1 VLVDA
6 DGTPRASRCAEI
18 IVSSRH
24 DFYDFEAKYLDDS
37 ATLVVPVDL
46 DREVERRIQE
56 LSVRAFEVL
65 GCAGLARVD
74 FFLRPDGS
82 VVLNE
87 VNTMPGFTSISLFP
101 RMWAAA
107 GVEYAALVDGLVADA
122 LRRGT
127 GLH

>member
-1 VLVDA
+1 M
-6 DGTPRASRCAEI
+6 
-18 IVSSRH
+18 
-24 DFYDFEAKYLDDS
+24 
-37 ATLVVPVDL
+37 
-46 DREVERRIQE
+46 
-56 LSVRAFEVL
+56 RAFEVL